1 LPWRYRDYAVWA
13 SNTGKPYDRFLKEQ
27 IAGDEPHPANHEALI
42 ATGFHR
48 AEPIHLVG
56 GNQDDEADWQEI
68 VTEMSG
74 AIGSVF
80 PGAGGGLLGLDQN
93 RLWYLHKGRN
103 KKLTDFG
110 GKVIDKVLT

>member
-80 PGAGGGLLGLDQN
+80 LGLAVGCWDSIRIGSGICIKDVTKN
-93 RLWYLHKGRN
+93 
-103 KKLTDFG
+103 
-110 GKVIDKVLT
+110 